1 MNLDRR
7 FILTAGA
14 AVVVVGAVGWY
25 ALRDEPLATR
35 QVTGVSPASAQDRDL
50 SSLDQPPEL
59 GERVLGD
66 ADAPVTIIEYASA
79 TCPHCA
85 RFHVDTFPTLKEE
98 FIDTGKVR
106 FVFREF
112 PFDDLALA
120 AFMLARCAPEE
131 RFFPIV
137 DVLFE
142 EQQSWTQSPREELLK
157 IARMAGFTEDSFN
170 QCLENEEIAEG
181 ILEIRSTGAEQ
192 YGVNSTP
199 TFFVNGTV
207 IEGNQPIER
216 FREAIAEA
224 EG

>member
-1 MNLDRR
+1 MTLDRR
-7 FILTAGA
+7 FILFAGA

-25 ALRDEPLATR
+25 GLRDQPLATR
-35 QVTGVSPASAQDRDL
+35 QVPGLSTASAQDRDL
-50 SSLDQPPEL
+50 STLDQAPGL
-59 GERVLGD
+59 GERTLGD

-85 RFHVDTFPTLKEE
+85 RFHLDTFPALKEE

-131 RFFPIV
+131 RYFPIV

-157 IARMAGFTEDSFN
+157 IARMAGFTEESFN

-181 ILEIRSTGAEQ
+181 ILAIRSTGAEQ
-192 YGVNSTP
+192 YGVESTP
-199 TFFVNGTV
+199 TFFINGTV
-207 IEGNQPIER
+207 LQGNQPIET

-224 EG
+224 QG

>member
-7 FILTAGA
+7 FILAAGGA
-14 AVVVVGAVGWY
+14 AVVVGAVGLY
-25 ALRDEPLATR
+25 GLRDSPLATM
-35 QVTGVSPASAQDRDL
+35 QVPGLSPANAQDRDL
-50 SSLDQPPEL
+50 ATLDQPPEL
-59 GERVLGD
+59 GERALGE

-85 RFHVDTFPTLKEE
+85 RFHTDTFPALKEE

-120 AFMLARCAPEE
+120 GFMLARCAPEE
-131 RFFPIV
+131 RYFPII

-142 EQQSWTQSPREELLK
+142 EQQSWTQDPRGELLK
-157 IARMAGFTEDSFN
+157 IARMAGFTEESFN
-170 QCLENEEIAEG
+170 QCLENEEIAQG
-181 ILEIRSTGAEQ
+181 IIEIRSTGAEQ
-192 YGVNSTP
+192 YGVDSTP

-207 IEGNQPIER
+207 IQGNQPIER